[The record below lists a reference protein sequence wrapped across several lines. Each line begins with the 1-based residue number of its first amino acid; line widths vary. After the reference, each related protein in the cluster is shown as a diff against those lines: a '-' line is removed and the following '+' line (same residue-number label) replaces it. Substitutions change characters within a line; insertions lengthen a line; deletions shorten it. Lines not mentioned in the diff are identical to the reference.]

1 MLAVVLVASVLVASV
16 LVASA
21 AAAAPS
27 GSCDDDVAKFD
38 AYLKT
43 HPNATGTL
51 PQSTSA
57 QLTYQPSRE
66 EVEKAIKEG
75 RQRLYD
81 LLAKAKA
88 QQKAGEEEGCRAT
101 LKEVMWMVQ
110 P

>member
-1 MLAVVLVASVLVASV
+1 MKRTGLAMLAVL

-21 AAAAPS
+21 ARAAAP
-27 GSCDDDVAKFD
+27 GTCDDEVAKFD

-51 PQSTSA
+51 RQTKSA
-57 QLTYQPSRE
+57 QLTYQPSKAD
-66 EVEKAIKEG
+66 VEKAIKEG
-75 RQRLYD
+75 RQHLFD
-81 LLAKAKA
+81 LLNKAKE
-88 QQKAGEEEGCRAT
+88 QQAAHDENGCRAT

>member
-1 MLAVVLVASVLVASV
+1 MTRIALAALFGVAFVGGAQ
-16 LVASA
+16 
-21 AAAAPS
+21 AAPV

-51 PQSTSA
+51 PQTTSA
-57 QLTYQPSRE
+57 QLTYQPSRAQ
-66 EVEKAIKEG
+66 VEKAIKEG
-75 RQRLYD
+75 RQHLYD
-81 LLAKAKA
+81 LLNKAKE

>member
-1 MLAVVLVASVLVASV
+1 MTRIAFAALIGAVFAGGAQ
-16 LVASA
+16 
-21 AAAAPS
+21 AAPA
-27 GSCDDDVAKFD
+27 GSCDDEVARFD
-38 AYLKT
+38 AYLKS

-51 PQSTSA
+51 PQSKAA
-57 QLTYQPSRE
+57 QLTYQPSRAQ
-66 EVEKAIKEG
+66 VENAIKEG
-75 RQRLYD
+75 RQHLRD